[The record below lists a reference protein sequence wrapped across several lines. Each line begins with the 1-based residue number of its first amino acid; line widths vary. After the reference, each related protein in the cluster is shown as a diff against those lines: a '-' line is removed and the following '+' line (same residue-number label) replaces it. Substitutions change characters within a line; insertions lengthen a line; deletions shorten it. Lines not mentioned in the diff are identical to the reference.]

1 MREDSEKTAPGLLLA
16 ALGVVY
22 GDIGTSPLYAFKE
35 SVGAHGAAVAPGAVI
50 GLLSMIFWTITLI
63 VSLKY
68 VLLVM
73 RADNHGEGGILA
85 LLALVLRQMP
95 VAGRWRGAAIAV
107 GLLGAAMFYG
117 DSVITPAISVLS
129 AVEGLQVVAP
139 QLAPLVVPLTVTI
152 LIALFAVQRRGTERI
167 GRVFG
172 PVMLAWFAVLGALGA
187 VRIAEHPS
195 VLAALDPLY
204 AIDFAWHAPGKT
216 LAVMAAVFLAVTGS
230 EALYADMGHFGARP
244 IRVAWFW
251 LVMPCLVLNYFG
263 QGSLV
268 LGDPQAAANPFFL
281 LAPAWLQLPLV
292 VLATAATVIAS
303 QAVISGA
310 YSITSQAIKLGLL
323 PRTTIEYTSKQE
335 FGQIYVPL
343 ANWLLLAAVVAL
355 VLAFGSSSNLAAA
368 YGIAVV
374 LTMVVTTLGVA
385 AVAHRRWDWSP
396 ARLAA
401 VFVPLA
407 ALEAAFV
414 AANGMKIAHGGWFP
428 LALAAVLF
436 VIFDTWTR
444 GRELLDRE
452 REHSGLAPAQF
463 LRSLAAD
470 PPPRIEG
477 TAVFL
482 SADSRVVP
490 HALLH
495 NLKHNRVLHERVILL
510 SAVSEREPYVAPAL
524 AARVT
529 DLGHGCHQVV
539 VRRGFQDSYDIADIA
554 RLLRE
559 HHGFELDV
567 ERTSF
572 FLSRETVL
580 VGRAGGMAPW
590 RKRLFAWLQR
600 NAQPASDF
608 FRIPPGRVIEIG
620 AQVIL

>member
-1 MREDSEKTAPGLLLA
+1 MREETERTTPGLLLA

-35 SVGAHGAAVAPGAVI
+35 SIGEHGAAVTPANVYGV
-50 GLLSMIFWTITLI
+50 LSMIFWAVTLI

-95 VAGRWRGAAIAV
+95 VQGRWRGAAIAV
-107 GLLGAAMFYG
+107 GLLGAALFYG

-139 QLAPLVVPLTVTI
+139 QFAEWVVPLTVAI
-152 LIALFAVQRRGTERI
+152 LVALFALQRGGTERI

-172 PVMLAWFAVLGALGA
+172 PVMLVWFGLLGALGA
-187 VRIAEHPS
+187 ARIADNPLI
-195 VLAALDPLY
+195 VLAADPLY
-204 AIDFAWHAPGKT
+204 AIDFALRAPGQT
-216 LAVMAAVFLAVTGS
+216 LLVMAAVFLAVTGS

-251 LVMPCLVLNYFG
+251 FVMPCLVLNYFG

-268 LGDPQAAANPFFL
+268 LADAQAAKSPFFL
-281 LAPAWLQLPLV
+281 LAPGWLQLPLV

-310 YSITSQAIKLGLL
+310 FSITSQAIKLGLL
-323 PRTTIEYTSKQE
+323 PRTHIEFTSRTE
-335 FGQIYVPL
+335 AGQIYVPL

-374 LTMVVTTLGVA
+374 LTMAVTTLGVA

-414 AANGMKIAHGGWFP
+414 VANSAKIVHGGWFP
-428 LALAAVLF
+428 LVLAAALF

-444 GRELLDRE
+444 GRELLGRE
-452 REHSGLAPAQF
+452 LAKSGLALAPF
-463 LRSLAAD
+463 VRSLATH
-470 PPPRIEG
+470 PRQRIEG

-482 SADSRVVP
+482 TPDSQVVP

-495 NLKHNRVLHERVILL
+495 NLKHNRVLHERVIFL
-510 SAVSEREPYVAPAL
+510 SAVAEKEPHVAPAF

-529 DLGHGCHQVV
+529 DLGQGCYQVV

-554 RLLRE
+554 RLLSE
-559 HHGFELDV
+559 HHDFELSV
-567 ERTSF
+567 EQSSF

-580 VGRAGGMAPW
+580 PGRPGGMAPW
-590 RKRLFAWLQR
+590 RERLFAWLLR

-608 FRIPPGRVIEIG
+608 FRIPPGRTIEIG
-620 AQVIL
+620 TQIVI